1 MALGRLV
8 LKNLQEKFASK
19 SSHLLSPSVPEN
31 TKWGSQL
38 LRRLSTAEGAAAAKS
53 DAPREV
59 AVSDSGKKSKLFPR
73 RRRRGGLWT
82 RNDRDFTP
90 ALWDFFPSGFGNALF
105 QATENMNRLFD
116 KLSLINP
123 TQLMGRYKE
132 DDKWYKI
139 RYDVPGLRK
148 EDLKITV
155 EDGYLTIKG
164 EHKEEE
170 EGGDDDDEVWS
181 SRRYGFYDASLMLP
195 DDAKADEIK
204 AEMKNGV
211 LTITIPRTEQ
221 PKKNVK
227 EIQVM

>member
-8 LKNLQEKFASK
+8 LKNLQEKIASK
-19 SSHLLSPSVPEN
+19 SSHLLSPEN

-38 LRRLSTAEGAAAAKS
+38 LRRLSTAEPTAAGAAKS
-53 DAPREV
+53 EV
-59 AVSDSGKKSKLFPR
+59 AVSDAGKKSKLFPR

-90 ALWDFFPSGFGNALF
+90 SIWGFGNALF

-116 KLSLINP
+116 RLSLINP

-132 DDKWYKI
+132 DDKCYKI

-148 EDLKITV
+148 EDLKITA

-170 EGGDDDDEVWS
+170 EGGDEDDELWS
-181 SRRYGFYDASLMLP
+181 SRRYGFYDASVMLP

>member
-8 LKNLQEKFASK
+8 LKNLQEKIASK
-19 SSHLLSPSVPEN
+19 SSHLLSPYVPDN

-38 LRRLSTAEGAAAAKS
+38 LRCISTAEPSAGAAAKS
-53 DAPREV
+53 EV
-59 AVSDSGKKSKLFPR
+59 AVSDAGKKSKLFPR

-90 ALWDFFPSGFGNALF
+90 ILWDLFPSGFGNALF

-116 KLSLINP
+116 RLSLINP

-132 DDKWYKI
+132 DDKCYKI

-164 EHKEEE
+164 EHKEED
-170 EGGDDDDEVWS
+170 EGGDDEDELWS
-181 SRRYGFYDASLMLP
+181 SRRYGFYDASVMLP